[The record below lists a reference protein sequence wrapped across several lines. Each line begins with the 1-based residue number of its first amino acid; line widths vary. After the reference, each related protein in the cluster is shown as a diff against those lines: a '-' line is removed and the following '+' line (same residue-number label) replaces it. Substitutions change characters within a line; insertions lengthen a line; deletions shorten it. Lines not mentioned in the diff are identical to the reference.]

1 MQGFFSSAFPSSS
14 SPLSAEEARAFWY
27 SLINYEHNSPTPH
40 DLKLDRMRALLAR
53 LGNPQDRLR
62 IIHVAGTKGKGSTS
76 AMLAAVLRQAGY
88 RTGLFT
94 SPHLCRVE
102 ERFQVDGSSITADEL
117 TMLLNEVHQAV
128 AGAPHPA
135 ITFFEAATA
144 VGFLHFVRRRVDAA
158 IVEVGLG
165 GRFDS
170 TNVCRPVVTVITSI
184 SLDHTRQLGDHIA
197 AIAREKAG
205 IIKPGRPTLS
215 GATAP
220 DARPVIEQVCRERG
234 SALRQLGVD
243 FHYEYKSGRIR
254 EQEERRPLMRATTR
268 ERVWPWM
275 ELSLYGEHQADNA
288 ALVVACVEV
297 LRAEGW
303 KIADAAVSG
312 GLAGTVWPGRM
323 EVLGRRP
330 FVVLDC
336 AHNPASAE
344 ALVRTLL
351 ATFPVCR
358 RLLVFAGSSDK
369 DLAGMFGVLAPHFAH
384 TFLTPYLGSGSQ
396 HTPRAACRVV
406 ARRRRLVG
414 NLVSSAGRCHGIRA
428 PPGRS
433 QRPNLRDGFSVPGG
447 GSASVVIEGGAGAL
461 TCRRS
466 SQEKN
471 CLAGAFRS
479 NCEVNIGCRGRQC
492 MSRR

>member
-1 MQGFFSSAFPSSS
+1 MHFTAPYTPF
-14 SPLSAEEARAFWY
+14 PLSAEDARAFWY
-27 SLINYEHNSPTPH
+27 SLINYEHNAPTSD

-62 IIHVAGTKGKGSTS
+62 IIHVAGTKGKGSTC

-102 ERFQVDGSSITADEL
+102 ERFQVDGVPISADEL
-117 TMLLNEVHQAV
+117 TTLLNEVRQAV
-128 AGAPHPA
+128 EGASHPA

-170 TNVCRPVVTVITSI
+170 TNVCRPVVSVITSI
-184 SLDHTRQLGDHIA
+184 SLDHTRQLGDHVA
-197 AIAREKAG
+197 AIAMEKAG
-205 IIKPGRPTLS
+205 IVKPGRPTLS

-220 DARPVIEQVCRERG
+220 EARPVVESICRARA

-243 FHYEYKSGRIR
+243 FHYAYEPGRIGASVDCLPR
-254 EQEERRPLMRATTR
+254 IRVTTR
-268 ERVWPWM
+268 RRAWPWM
-275 ELSLYGEHQADNA
+275 KLSLFGEHQADNA
-288 ALVVACVEV
+288 ALVVACVEE

-303 KIADAAVSG
+303 KIAETAVSA
-312 GLAGTVWPGRM
+312 GLTGTVWPARM

-330 FVVLDC
+330 LVVLDC

-351 ATFPVCR
+351 ESFPPCR
-358 RLLVFAGSSDK
+358 RLLVFAASSDK
-369 DLAGMFGVLAPHFAH
+369 DIAGMFRVLAPHAAH
-384 TFLTPYLGSGSQ
+384 AFFTPYLGSARS
-396 HTPRAACRVV
+396 TPPEQLAELWRAA
-406 ARRRRLVG
+406 
-414 NLVSSAGRCHGIRA
+414 
-428 PPGRS
+428 
-433 QRPNLRDGFSVPGG
+433 G
-447 GSASVVIEGGAGAL
+447 GSPATLCQAPADAWEAVRGMAGPDDLICVTGSVF
-461 TCRRS
+461 
-466 SQEKN
+466 
-471 CLAGAFRS
+471 LAGEMRPMLAS
-479 NCEVNIGCRGRQC
+479 AADAK
-492 MSRR
+492 

>member
-1 MQGFFSSAFPSSS
+1 MQGFFPCA
-14 SPLSAEEARAFWY
+14 LSAEAARAFWY

-62 IIHVAGTKGKGSTS
+62 IIHVAGTKGKGSTA
-76 AMLAAVLRQAGY
+76 AMLEAVLRQAGY

-102 ERFQVDGSSITADEL
+102 ERFQIDGSPITADEL
-117 TMLLNEVHQAV
+117 TTLLNEVRQAV

-144 VGFLHFVRRRVDAA
+144 VGFLHFVRRRVEAA

-170 TNVCRPVVTVITSI
+170 TNVCRPVATVITSI
-184 SLDHTRQLGDHIA
+184 SLDHTRQLGDRIA
-197 AIAREKAG
+197 AIAMEKAG
-205 IIKPGRPTLS
+205 IVKAGRPTLS

-220 DARPVIEQVCRERG
+220 EARPVIEKVCRERG

-243 FHYEYKSGRIR
+243 FHYAYESGRIG
-254 EQEERRPLMRATTR
+254 EPEERRPRMQATTR
-268 ERVWPWM
+268 RRLWPWM
-275 ELSLYGEHQADNA
+275 ELSLLGEHQADNA
-288 ALVVACVEV
+288 ALVVACVEE

-303 KIADAAVSG
+303 RISDAATSA
-312 GLAGTVWPGRM
+312 GLAGTVWPARM

-330 FVVLDC
+330 LVVLDC

-344 ALVRTLL
+344 ALVRTLIVS
-351 ATFPVCR
+351 FPPRR

-369 DLAGMFGVLAPHFAH
+369 DLAGMFRVLAPHFAH
-384 TFLTPYLGSGSQ
+384 AFLTPYLGSARS
-396 HTPRAACRVV
+396 TPPEQLADLLRAAGGPPATLCQ
-406 ARRRRLVG
+406 
-414 NLVSSAGRCHGIRA
+414 A
-428 PPGRS
+428 PT
-433 QRPNLRDGFSVPGG
+433 DAWESV
-447 GSASVVIEGGAGAL
+447 
-461 TCRRS
+461 R
-466 SQEKN
+466 N
-471 CLAGAFRS
+471 LAGADDLICVTGSVFLAGEMRPLLLK
-479 NCEVNIGCRGRQC
+479 GRDAG
-492 MSRR
+492 

>member
-1 MQGFFSSAFPSSS
+1 MQGFFPSA
-14 SPLSAEEARAFWY
+14 LSAEDARAFWY
-27 SLINYEHNSPTPH
+27 SLINYEHNSPNPH

-76 AMLAAVLRQAGY
+76 AMLGAVLRQAGY

-94 SPHLCRVE
+94 SPHLSSVE
-102 ERFQVDGSSITADEL
+102 ERFQVDGSSITTDEL
-117 TMLLNEVHQAV
+117 TTLLNEVRQAV

-158 IVEVGLG
+158 IIEVGLG

-170 TNVCRPVVTVITSI
+170 TNVCRPIVTVITSI
-184 SLDHTRQLGDHIA
+184 SLDHTRQLGDHVA

-220 DARPVIEQVCRERG
+220 EARPVIERVCRERC
-234 SALRQLGVD
+234 SALRQLGAD
-243 FHYEYKSGRIR
+243 FHYDYQPGRIS
-254 EQEERRPLMRATTR
+254 EPEERRPRMRAATR
-268 ERVWPWM
+268 DRVWPWM
-275 ELSLYGEHQADNA
+275 ELSLLGEHQADNA

-303 KIADAAVSG
+303 KIPDAAVSR
-312 GLAGTVWPGRM
+312 GLAATVWPARM

-351 ATFPVCR
+351 AAFPACR
-358 RLLVFAGSSDK
+358 RLLIFAGSSDK
-369 DLAGMFGVLAPHFAH
+369 DLAGMFRVLAPHFTHA
-384 TFLTPYLGSGSQ
+384 FLTPYLGSARSAPPEQ
-396 HTPRAACRVV
+396 LAELLRAAGGSSMTLCRAPADAWES
-406 ARRRRLVG
+406 ARR
-414 NLVSSAGRCHGIRA
+414 
-428 PPGRS
+428 
-433 QRPNLRDGFSVPGG
+433 
-447 GSASVVIEGGAGAL
+447 
-461 TCRRS
+461 
-466 SQEKN
+466 
-471 CLAGAFRS
+471 LAGADDLICVTGSVFLAGEMRPLLAKATAS
-479 NCEVNIGCRGRQC
+479 AG
-492 MSRR
+492 S